1 MSPIVYN
8 INNAT
13 LKEKMASFDFDWTI
27 VNPKEGKTFP
37 SDVDDWEWLYPNI
50 PEKIKEYY
58 NNGYMIVIFTNQT
71 KKWKHQQIKNVIS
84 LLEIPVFIVI
94 ATAKVTHK
102 PNPVLFNVLIAPNN
116 IDKDNSVDQLA
127 FQITLEDETIRLFPS
142 LTGKGSIIMENTVEG
157 ATPSYIIQEEFKL
170 GTIDENSQNDIFET
184 LDDNILDFTEGN
196 PFGDAGMR

>member
-1 MSPIVYN
+1 MTERYFIVYIIENEYIVYN

-37 SDVDDWEWLYPNI
+37 SDIDDWEWLYPNI

-84 LLEIPVFIVI
+84 LLEILVFIVI
-94 ATAKVTHK
+94 ATAKVARK
-102 PNPVLFNVLIAPNN
+102 PNSVLFNVLIAPNN
-116 IDKDNSVDQLA
+116 IDKDNSFLV
-127 FQITLEDETIRLFPS
+127 
-142 LTGKGSIIMENTVEG
+142 
-157 ATPSYIIQEEFKL
+157 
-170 GTIDENSQNDIFET
+170 
-184 LDDNILDFTEGN
+184 
-196 PFGDAGMR
+196 GDALGRKSDHPDCDKRFAENIGVKVYSPRRNVFRY